1 METFHFL
8 CISLF
13 VHFSTNPT
21 LSTVLNPFANG
32 AELGLVSSTKVH
44 TPDKIK
50 TRPTMLL
57 GPLSSVVELIRY
69 GLTTASLKCQIRR

>member
-21 LSTVLNPFANG
+21 LSTVLNPNG
-32 AELGLVSSTKVH
+32 AELELVSSTKVH